1 MPRSAD
7 KITTSLR
14 SHWLA
19 LSWPALGGLLMV
31 VALALPALAEPR
43 VILKGHTLALA
54 DVAYSADGRYVATGS
69 YDRTA
74 KVWEATGKLLVTLA
88 GHGAT
93 VEAVA
98 FSPDGKFLATGS
110 YDGTVKLWDW
120 AAGKELATFAGHS
133 SMIRA
138 LAYSPDGKTV
148 ASGSHDNAI
157 KLWDVASGR
166 ERTQLRHTGAVSRWP
181 SAMTPRCWPREATT

>member
-7 KITTSLR
+7 RITTFLR
-14 SHWLA
+14 WSWAA
-19 LSWPALGGLLMV
+19 LSLPVLGGLLMM
-31 VALALPALAEPR
+31 VALALPALAAPR
-43 VILKGHTLALA
+43 VILKGHTLALG
-54 DVAYSADGRYVATGS
+54 DLAYSPDGLHVATAS

-74 KVWEATGKLLVTLA
+74 KVWEAATGKELVTLG

-133 SMIRA
+133 NMIRS

-148 ASGSHDNAI
+148 ASGSHDNTI
-157 KLWDVASGR
+157 KLWDVARGR
-166 ERTQLRHTGAVSRWP
+166 ERAHLRHTGAVR
-181 SAMTPRCWPREATT
+181 